1 MLKVGDLIDGKY
13 KILNE
18 IGRGGMSTVYLAINE
33 KANKPWAVK
42 EVRKNGISNRELVKQ
57 SLMVEINLLKK
68 LKHKGLPSI
77 VDIIDQQDNYLIVMD
92 YIEGITLE
100 NIMQEEGVQ
109 PQEKVVDWAIQLCD
123 VLQYLHTRKPA
134 IIYRDMK
141 PSNIMLR
148 SDGSVVLIDFGT
160 AREFKE
166 RHVEDTTCLGTQ
178 GYAAPEQF
186 GGMGQTDERTDIYS
200 LGATMYRLV
209 TGHNPSEPPYE
220 MYPITHWNP
229 RLSTGLEGII
239 AKCTSK
245 DPKSRYQSVQ
255 EVRYALDR
263 YMEDFTI
270 VGSGGT
276 DFRPAF
282 GYVNTLLAEGV
293 FTHLRGLLYFTDGY
307 GTFPMK
313 KPLYDTAFIFWDEHY
328 RDLDLDSIR
337 RYRRNLRILLAA
349 GGMTA
354 MLFGA
359 SGVSYAAADHMQK
372 DEYAYNLEAG
382 RRSPNKQDSIA
393 FYQKA
398 IQTDCAGEE
407 AYDQLLTLFT
417 QDGVLDEQ
425 EEKVLLQLSISVDKY
440 LERYKMQNPDGYA
453 GLCYRIGSSYW
464 YYYEHEEKR
473 QAGAVA
479 WFESAKAGFAGNPE
493 KEQEWKRA
501 STYVEIGNFYQRI
514 VPAQISGT
522 DQGMYGE
529 YWNNLRRLKEWND
542 EAPDRDLV
550 TLRLYREIVTKTL
563 EYAGYLQEDGVP
575 PQEMEDLLNEI
586 SQQTENMKTGAGQVL
601 MEEIQELEQALKGAQ
616 QMLASCKWK
625 GGAS

>member
-1 MLKVGDLIDGKY
+1 MVLRQQELEYPAWQQAYIIVEEREGGMLKVGDLIDGKY

-255 EVRYALDR
+255 EVRYAL
-263 YMEDFTI
+263 
-270 VGSGGT
+270 
-276 DFRPAF
+276 
-282 GYVNTLLAEGV
+282 
-293 FTHLRGLLYFTDGY
+293 
-307 GTFPMK
+307 
-313 KPLYDTAFIFWDEHY
+313 EHY

-349 GGMTA
+349 GGMTV

-575 PQEMEDLLNEI
+575 PQEMEELLNEI

-625 GGAS
+625 GGVS

>member
-1 MLKVGDLIDGKY
+1 MAWQQVYIIAEEREGGMLKVGDLIDGKY

-100 NIMQEEGVQ
+100 NIMQEDGVQ

-255 EVRYALDR
+255 EVRYAL
-263 YMEDFTI
+263 
-270 VGSGGT
+270 
-276 DFRPAF
+276 
-282 GYVNTLLAEGV
+282 
-293 FTHLRGLLYFTDGY
+293 
-307 GTFPMK
+307 
-313 KPLYDTAFIFWDEHY
+313 EHY

-349 GGMTA
+349 GGMTV

-398 IQTDCAGEE
+398 ILTDCAGEE

-425 EEKVLLQLSISVDKY
+425 EEKVLLQLAISVDKY

-529 YWNNLRRLKEWND
+529 YWNNLRWLKEWND

>member
-220 MYPITHWNP
+220 MYPITRWNP

-255 EVRYALDR
+255 EVRYAL
-263 YMEDFTI
+263 
-270 VGSGGT
+270 
-276 DFRPAF
+276 
-282 GYVNTLLAEGV
+282 
-293 FTHLRGLLYFTDGY
+293 
-307 GTFPMK
+307 
-313 KPLYDTAFIFWDEHY
+313 EHY

-625 GGAS
+625 GGVS

>member
-255 EVRYALDR
+255 EFRYAL
-263 YMEDFTI
+263 
-270 VGSGGT
+270 
-276 DFRPAF
+276 
-282 GYVNTLLAEGV
+282 
-293 FTHLRGLLYFTDGY
+293 
-307 GTFPMK
+307 
-313 KPLYDTAFIFWDEHY
+313 EHY

-349 GGMTA
+349 GGMTV

-501 STYVEIGNFYQRI
+501 NTYVEIGNFYQRI

-575 PQEMEDLLNEI
+575 PQEMEELLKEI

-625 GGAS
+625 GGVS

>member
-255 EVRYALDR
+255 EVRYAL
-263 YMEDFTI
+263 
-270 VGSGGT
+270 
-276 DFRPAF
+276 
-282 GYVNTLLAEGV
+282 
-293 FTHLRGLLYFTDGY
+293 
-307 GTFPMK
+307 
-313 KPLYDTAFIFWDEHY
+313 EHY
-328 RDLDLDSIR
+328 QDLDLDSIR

-349 GGMTA
+349 GGMTV

-393 FYQKA
+393 FYQKS

-479 WFESAKAGFAGNPE
+479 WFESAKAGFEGNPE

-529 YWNNLRRLKEWND
+529 YWNNLRWLKEWND

>member
-1 MLKVGDLIDGKY
+1 M
-13 KILNE
+13 
-18 IGRGGMSTVYLAINE
+18 
-33 KANKPWAVK
+33 
-42 EVRKNGISNRELVKQ
+42 
-57 SLMVEINLLKK
+57 
-68 LKHKGLPSI
+68 KHE
-77 VDIIDQQDNYLIVMD
+77 D
-92 YIEGITLE
+92 
-100 NIMQEEGVQ
+100 
-109 PQEKVVDWAIQLCD
+109 
-123 VLQYLHTRKPA
+123 LQYLLVDLPGDIRRLKDA
-134 IIYRDMK
+134 
-141 PSNIMLR
+141 
-148 SDGSVVLIDFGT
+148 G
-160 AREFKE
+160 EFSHM
-166 RHVEDTTCLGTQ
+166 RRV
-178 GYAAPEQF
+178 
-186 GGMGQTDERTDIYS
+186 I
-200 LGATMYRLV
+200 
-209 TGHNPSEPPYE
+209 E
-220 MYPITHWNP
+220 M
-229 RLSTGLEGII
+229 RLSGEKLTEPMRKRLELEL
-239 AKCTSK
+239 AMTQMLDAAYPYSA
-245 DPKSRYQSVQ
+245 
-255 EVRYALDR
+255 EEAAALAAGSIR
-263 YMEDFTI
+263 DFT
-270 VGSGGT
+270 
-276 DFRPAF
+276 PAE
-282 GYVNTLLAEGV
+282 L
-293 FTHLRGLLYFTDGY
+293 
-307 GTFPMK
+307 
-313 KPLYDTAFIFWDEHY
+313 EHY

-349 GGMTA
+349 GGMTV

-479 WFESAKAGFAGNPE
+479 WFESAKAGFEGNPE

>member
-255 EVRYALDR
+255 EVRYAL
-263 YMEDFTI
+263 
-270 VGSGGT
+270 
-276 DFRPAF
+276 
-282 GYVNTLLAEGV
+282 
-293 FTHLRGLLYFTDGY
+293 
-307 GTFPMK
+307 
-313 KPLYDTAFIFWDEHY
+313 EHY

-349 GGMTA
+349 GGMTV
-354 MLFGA
+354 MLLGA
-359 SGVSYAAADHMQK
+359 SGVSYAAADHMQR

-529 YWNNLRRLKEWND
+529 YWNNLRWLKEWND

-575 PQEMEDLLNEI
+575 PQEMEELLKEI

-601 MEEIQELEQALKGAQ
+601 MEEIQELEQVLKGAQ

>member
-100 NIMQEEGVQ
+100 NIMQEDGVQ

-255 EVRYALDR
+255 EVRYAL
-263 YMEDFTI
+263 
-270 VGSGGT
+270 
-276 DFRPAF
+276 
-282 GYVNTLLAEGV
+282 
-293 FTHLRGLLYFTDGY
+293 
-307 GTFPMK
+307 
-313 KPLYDTAFIFWDEHY
+313 EHY

-349 GGMTA
+349 GGMTV

-359 SGVSYAAADHMQK
+359 SGVSYAAADHMQR

-479 WFESAKAGFAGNPE
+479 WFESAKAGFEGNPE

>member
-77 VDIIDQQDNYLIVMD
+77 VDIIDQQDNYLIVLD

-255 EVRYALDR
+255 EVRYAL
-263 YMEDFTI
+263 
-270 VGSGGT
+270 
-276 DFRPAF
+276 
-282 GYVNTLLAEGV
+282 
-293 FTHLRGLLYFTDGY
+293 
-307 GTFPMK
+307 
-313 KPLYDTAFIFWDEHY
+313 EHY

-349 GGMTA
+349 GGMTV

-575 PQEMEDLLNEI
+575 PQEMEELLKEI

-625 GGAS
+625 GGVS

>member
-100 NIMQEEGVQ
+100 NILQEEGVQ

-200 LGATMYRLV
+200 MGATMYRLV

-220 MYPITHWNP
+220 MHPITHWNP

-255 EVRYALDR
+255 EVRYAL
-263 YMEDFTI
+263 
-270 VGSGGT
+270 
-276 DFRPAF
+276 
-282 GYVNTLLAEGV
+282 
-293 FTHLRGLLYFTDGY
+293 
-307 GTFPMK
+307 
-313 KPLYDTAFIFWDEHY
+313 EHY

-349 GGMTA
+349 GGMTV

-382 RRSPNKQDSIA
+382 RRSPDKQDSIA

-575 PQEMEDLLNEI
+575 PQEMEELLKEI

-625 GGAS
+625 GGVS

>member
-255 EVRYALDR
+255 EVRYAL
-263 YMEDFTI
+263 
-270 VGSGGT
+270 
-276 DFRPAF
+276 
-282 GYVNTLLAEGV
+282 
-293 FTHLRGLLYFTDGY
+293 
-307 GTFPMK
+307 
-313 KPLYDTAFIFWDEHY
+313 EHY

-349 GGMTA
+349 GGMTV

-359 SGVSYAAADHMQK
+359 SGVSYAVADHMQK

-479 WFESAKAGFAGNPE
+479 WFESAKAGFEGNPE

-529 YWNNLRRLKEWND
+529 YWNNLRWLKEWND

-575 PQEMEDLLNEI
+575 PQEMEELLKEI

>member
-1 MLKVGDLIDGKY
+1 MWRQVYIIAEEREGGMLKVGDLIDGKY
-13 KILNE
+13 KILNK

-255 EVRYALDR
+255 EVRYAL
-263 YMEDFTI
+263 
-270 VGSGGT
+270 
-276 DFRPAF
+276 
-282 GYVNTLLAEGV
+282 
-293 FTHLRGLLYFTDGY
+293 
-307 GTFPMK
+307 
-313 KPLYDTAFIFWDEHY
+313 EHY

-349 GGMTA
+349 GGMTV

>member
-1 MLKVGDLIDGKY
+1 MWRQVYIIAEEREGGMLKVGDLIDGKY

-255 EVRYALDR
+255 EVRYAL
-263 YMEDFTI
+263 
-270 VGSGGT
+270 
-276 DFRPAF
+276 
-282 GYVNTLLAEGV
+282 
-293 FTHLRGLLYFTDGY
+293 
-307 GTFPMK
+307 
-313 KPLYDTAFIFWDEHY
+313 EHY

-393 FYQKA
+393 FYQQA

-601 MEEIQELEQALKGAQ
+601 MEEIQELEQVLKGAQ

>member
-255 EVRYALDR
+255 EVRYAL
-263 YMEDFTI
+263 
-270 VGSGGT
+270 
-276 DFRPAF
+276 
-282 GYVNTLLAEGV
+282 
-293 FTHLRGLLYFTDGY
+293 
-307 GTFPMK
+307 
-313 KPLYDTAFIFWDEHY
+313 EHY

-349 GGMTA
+349 GGMTV

-398 IQTDCAGEE
+398 ILTDCAGEE

-479 WFESAKAGFAGNPE
+479 WFESAKAGFEGNPE

-625 GGAS
+625 GGVS

>member
-100 NIMQEEGVQ
+100 NIMQEEGMQ

-255 EVRYALDR
+255 EVRYAL
-263 YMEDFTI
+263 
-270 VGSGGT
+270 
-276 DFRPAF
+276 
-282 GYVNTLLAEGV
+282 
-293 FTHLRGLLYFTDGY
+293 
-307 GTFPMK
+307 
-313 KPLYDTAFIFWDEHY
+313 EHY

-349 GGMTA
+349 GGMTV

-382 RRSPNKQDSIA
+382 RRSSNKQDSIA

-425 EEKVLLQLSISVDKY
+425 EEKVLLQLAISVDKY

-453 GLCYRIGSSYW
+453 GLCYQIGGSYW

>member
-1 MLKVGDLIDGKY
+1 MVLRQQELECLAWQQAYIIAEEREGGMLKVGDLIDGKY

-255 EVRYALDR
+255 EVRYAL
-263 YMEDFTI
+263 
-270 VGSGGT
+270 
-276 DFRPAF
+276 
-282 GYVNTLLAEGV
+282 
-293 FTHLRGLLYFTDGY
+293 
-307 GTFPMK
+307 
-313 KPLYDTAFIFWDEHY
+313 EHY

-349 GGMTA
+349 GGMTV

-625 GGAS
+625 GGVS

>member
-1 MLKVGDLIDGKY
+1 MWRQVYIIAEEREGGMLKVGDLIDGKY

-255 EVRYALDR
+255 EVRYAL
-263 YMEDFTI
+263 
-270 VGSGGT
+270 
-276 DFRPAF
+276 
-282 GYVNTLLAEGV
+282 
-293 FTHLRGLLYFTDGY
+293 
-307 GTFPMK
+307 
-313 KPLYDTAFIFWDEHY
+313 EHY

-349 GGMTA
+349 GGMTV

-425 EEKVLLQLSISVDKY
+425 EEKVLLQLAISVDKY

-453 GLCYRIGSSYW
+453 GLCYQIGSSYW

-479 WFESAKAGFAGNPE
+479 WFESAKAGFEGNPE
-493 KEQEWKRA
+493 KEREWKRA

>member
-77 VDIIDQQDNYLIVMD
+77 VDIIDQQDNCLIVMD

-255 EVRYALDR
+255 EVRYAL
-263 YMEDFTI
+263 
-270 VGSGGT
+270 
-276 DFRPAF
+276 
-282 GYVNTLLAEGV
+282 
-293 FTHLRGLLYFTDGY
+293 
-307 GTFPMK
+307 
-313 KPLYDTAFIFWDEHY
+313 EHY

-601 MEEIQELEQALKGAQ
+601 MEEIQELEQVLKGAQ

>member
-255 EVRYALDR
+255 EVRYAL
-263 YMEDFTI
+263 
-270 VGSGGT
+270 
-276 DFRPAF
+276 
-282 GYVNTLLAEGV
+282 
-293 FTHLRGLLYFTDGY
+293 
-307 GTFPMK
+307 
-313 KPLYDTAFIFWDEHY
+313 EHY

-349 GGMTA
+349 GGMTV

-425 EEKVLLQLSISVDKY
+425 EEKVLLQLAISVDKY

-479 WFESAKAGFAGNPE
+479 WFESAKAGFEGNPE
-493 KEQEWKRA
+493 KEREWKRA

-625 GGAS
+625 GGVS

>member
-42 EVRKNGISNRELVKQ
+42 EVRKNGISTRELVKQ
-57 SLMVEINLLKK
+57 SLMVEINRLKK
-68 LKHKGLPSI
+68 LKPKGLPSI

-255 EVRYALDR
+255 EVRYAL
-263 YMEDFTI
+263 
-270 VGSGGT
+270 
-276 DFRPAF
+276 
-282 GYVNTLLAEGV
+282 
-293 FTHLRGLLYFTDGY
+293 
-307 GTFPMK
+307 
-313 KPLYDTAFIFWDEHY
+313 EHY

-349 GGMTA
+349 GGMTV

-425 EEKVLLQLSISVDKY
+425 EEKVLLQLAISVDKY
-440 LERYKMQNPDGYA
+440 LERYKMKNPDGYA

-479 WFESAKAGFAGNPE
+479 WFESAKAGFEGNPE
-493 KEQEWKRA
+493 KEREWKRA

-575 PQEMEDLLNEI
+575 PQEMEELLKEI

-625 GGAS
+625 GGVS

>member
-100 NIMQEEGVQ
+100 NILQEEGVQ
-109 PQEKVVDWAIQLCD
+109 PQEKVVNWAIQLCD

-245 DPKSRYQSVQ
+245 NPKSRYQSVQ
-255 EVRYALDR
+255 EVRYAL
-263 YMEDFTI
+263 
-270 VGSGGT
+270 
-276 DFRPAF
+276 
-282 GYVNTLLAEGV
+282 
-293 FTHLRGLLYFTDGY
+293 
-307 GTFPMK
+307 
-313 KPLYDTAFIFWDEHY
+313 EHY

-349 GGMTA
+349 GGLTV

-479 WFESAKAGFAGNPE
+479 WFESAKAGFEGNPE

-575 PQEMEDLLNEI
+575 PQEMEELLKEI

-625 GGAS
+625 GGVS

>member
-255 EVRYALDR
+255 EVRYAL
-263 YMEDFTI
+263 
-270 VGSGGT
+270 
-276 DFRPAF
+276 
-282 GYVNTLLAEGV
+282 
-293 FTHLRGLLYFTDGY
+293 
-307 GTFPMK
+307 
-313 KPLYDTAFIFWDEHY
+313 EHY

-349 GGMTA
+349 GGMTV
-354 MLFGA
+354 MLLGA
-359 SGVSYAAADHMQK
+359 SGVSYAAADHMQR

-575 PQEMEDLLNEI
+575 PQEMEELLNEI

>member
-255 EVRYALDR
+255 EVRYAL
-263 YMEDFTI
+263 
-270 VGSGGT
+270 
-276 DFRPAF
+276 
-282 GYVNTLLAEGV
+282 
-293 FTHLRGLLYFTDGY
+293 
-307 GTFPMK
+307 
-313 KPLYDTAFIFWDEHY
+313 EHY
-328 RDLDLDSIR
+328 QDLDLDSIR

-349 GGMTA
+349 GGMTV
-354 MLFGA
+354 MLFSA

-479 WFESAKAGFAGNPE
+479 WFESAKAGFEGNPE

-529 YWNNLRRLKEWND
+529 YWNNLRWLKEWND

-575 PQEMEDLLNEI
+575 PQEMEELLKEI

>member
-255 EVRYALDR
+255 EVRYAL
-263 YMEDFTI
+263 
-270 VGSGGT
+270 
-276 DFRPAF
+276 
-282 GYVNTLLAEGV
+282 
-293 FTHLRGLLYFTDGY
+293 
-307 GTFPMK
+307 
-313 KPLYDTAFIFWDEHY
+313 EHY

-575 PQEMEDLLNEI
+575 PQEMEELLKEI

-616 QMLASCKWK
+616 QMLTSCKWK
-625 GGAS
+625 GGVS

>member
-100 NIMQEEGVQ
+100 NIMQEDGVQ

-255 EVRYALDR
+255 EVRYAL
-263 YMEDFTI
+263 
-270 VGSGGT
+270 
-276 DFRPAF
+276 
-282 GYVNTLLAEGV
+282 
-293 FTHLRGLLYFTDGY
+293 
-307 GTFPMK
+307 
-313 KPLYDTAFIFWDEHY
+313 EHY

-349 GGMTA
+349 GGMTV

>member
-100 NIMQEEGVQ
+100 NILQEEGVQ

-255 EVRYALDR
+255 EVRYAL
-263 YMEDFTI
+263 
-270 VGSGGT
+270 
-276 DFRPAF
+276 
-282 GYVNTLLAEGV
+282 
-293 FTHLRGLLYFTDGY
+293 
-307 GTFPMK
+307 
-313 KPLYDTAFIFWDEHY
+313 EHY

-349 GGMTA
+349 GGMTV

-382 RRSPNKQDSIA
+382 RRSPDKQDSIA

-575 PQEMEDLLNEI
+575 PQEMEELLNEI

>member
-255 EVRYALDR
+255 EVRYAL
-263 YMEDFTI
+263 
-270 VGSGGT
+270 
-276 DFRPAF
+276 
-282 GYVNTLLAEGV
+282 
-293 FTHLRGLLYFTDGY
+293 
-307 GTFPMK
+307 
-313 KPLYDTAFIFWDEHY
+313 EHY

-349 GGMTA
+349 GGMTV

-522 DQGMYGE
+522 DQGMYGK

>member
-255 EVRYALDR
+255 EVRYAL
-263 YMEDFTI
+263 
-270 VGSGGT
+270 
-276 DFRPAF
+276 
-282 GYVNTLLAEGV
+282 
-293 FTHLRGLLYFTDGY
+293 
-307 GTFPMK
+307 
-313 KPLYDTAFIFWDEHY
+313 EHY

-349 GGMTA
+349 GVMTV

-453 GLCYRIGSSYW
+453 GLCYRIGGSYW

-479 WFESAKAGFAGNPE
+479 WFESAKAGFEGNSE

-542 EAPDRDLV
+542 EAPDRELV

-575 PQEMEDLLNEI
+575 PQEMEELLKEI

-625 GGAS
+625 GGVS

>member
-255 EVRYALDR
+255 EVRYAL
-263 YMEDFTI
+263 
-270 VGSGGT
+270 
-276 DFRPAF
+276 
-282 GYVNTLLAEGV
+282 
-293 FTHLRGLLYFTDGY
+293 
-307 GTFPMK
+307 
-313 KPLYDTAFIFWDEHY
+313 EHY

-349 GGMTA
+349 GGMTV

-359 SGVSYAAADHMQK
+359 SGVSYAAADHMQR

-529 YWNNLRRLKEWND
+529 YWNNLRWLKEWND

-625 GGAS
+625 GGVS

>member
-255 EVRYALDR
+255 EVRYAL
-263 YMEDFTI
+263 
-270 VGSGGT
+270 
-276 DFRPAF
+276 
-282 GYVNTLLAEGV
+282 
-293 FTHLRGLLYFTDGY
+293 
-307 GTFPMK
+307 
-313 KPLYDTAFIFWDEHY
+313 EHY

-349 GGMTA
+349 GGMTV
-354 MLFGA
+354 MLLGA
-359 SGVSYAAADHMQK
+359 SGVSYAAADHMQR

-522 DQGMYGE
+522 DQEMYGE
-529 YWNNLRRLKEWND
+529 YWNNLRWLKEWND

-625 GGAS
+625 GGVS

>member
-255 EVRYALDR
+255 EVRYAL
-263 YMEDFTI
+263 
-270 VGSGGT
+270 
-276 DFRPAF
+276 
-282 GYVNTLLAEGV
+282 
-293 FTHLRGLLYFTDGY
+293 
-307 GTFPMK
+307 
-313 KPLYDTAFIFWDEHY
+313 EHY
-328 RDLDLDSIR
+328 QDLDLDSIR

-479 WFESAKAGFAGNPE
+479 WFESAKAGFEGNPE

-529 YWNNLRRLKEWND
+529 YWNNLRWLKEWND

-575 PQEMEDLLNEI
+575 PQEMEELLKEI

-601 MEEIQELEQALKGAQ
+601 MEEIQELEQVLKGAQ

>member
-255 EVRYALDR
+255 EVRYAL
-263 YMEDFTI
+263 
-270 VGSGGT
+270 
-276 DFRPAF
+276 
-282 GYVNTLLAEGV
+282 
-293 FTHLRGLLYFTDGY
+293 
-307 GTFPMK
+307 
-313 KPLYDTAFIFWDEHY
+313 EHY

-349 GGMTA
+349 GGMTV
-354 MLFGA
+354 MLLGA
-359 SGVSYAAADHMQK
+359 SGVSYAAADHMQR

-529 YWNNLRRLKEWND
+529 YWNNLRWLKEWND
-542 EAPDRDLV
+542 EAPDMDLV

>member
-255 EVRYALDR
+255 EVRYAL
-263 YMEDFTI
+263 
-270 VGSGGT
+270 
-276 DFRPAF
+276 
-282 GYVNTLLAEGV
+282 
-293 FTHLRGLLYFTDGY
+293 
-307 GTFPMK
+307 
-313 KPLYDTAFIFWDEHY
+313 EHY
-328 RDLDLDSIR
+328 QDLDLDSIR

-349 GGMTA
+349 GGMTV

-359 SGVSYAAADHMQK
+359 SGVSYAVADHMQK

-529 YWNNLRRLKEWND
+529 YWNNLRWLKEWND

>member
-1 MLKVGDLIDGKY
+1 MVLRQQELECLAWQQVYIIAEEREGGMLKVGDLIDGKY

-255 EVRYALDR
+255 EVRYAL
-263 YMEDFTI
+263 
-270 VGSGGT
+270 
-276 DFRPAF
+276 
-282 GYVNTLLAEGV
+282 
-293 FTHLRGLLYFTDGY
+293 
-307 GTFPMK
+307 
-313 KPLYDTAFIFWDEHY
+313 EHY

-349 GGMTA
+349 GGMTV

-479 WFESAKAGFAGNPE
+479 WFESAKAGFEGNPE
-493 KEQEWKRA
+493 KEREWKRA

-575 PQEMEDLLNEI
+575 PQEMEELLKEI

>member
-255 EVRYALDR
+255 EVRYAL
-263 YMEDFTI
+263 
-270 VGSGGT
+270 
-276 DFRPAF
+276 
-282 GYVNTLLAEGV
+282 
-293 FTHLRGLLYFTDGY
+293 
-307 GTFPMK
+307 
-313 KPLYDTAFIFWDEHY
+313 EHY

-337 RYRRNLRILLAA
+337 RYCRNLRILLAA
-349 GGMTA
+349 GGMTV

-398 IQTDCAGEE
+398 ILTDCAGEE

-425 EEKVLLQLSISVDKY
+425 EEKVLLQLAISVDKY

-453 GLCYRIGSSYW
+453 GLCYQIGSSYW

-479 WFESAKAGFAGNPE
+479 WFESAKAGLAGNPE

>member
-57 SLMVEINLLKK
+57 SLMVEIKLLKK

-100 NIMQEEGVQ
+100 NIMQEDGVQ

-229 RLSTGLEGII
+229 RLSTGLEGIV

-255 EVRYALDR
+255 EVRYAL
-263 YMEDFTI
+263 
-270 VGSGGT
+270 
-276 DFRPAF
+276 
-282 GYVNTLLAEGV
+282 
-293 FTHLRGLLYFTDGY
+293 
-307 GTFPMK
+307 
-313 KPLYDTAFIFWDEHY
+313 EHY

-349 GGMTA
+349 GGMTV

-425 EEKVLLQLSISVDKY
+425 EEKVLLQLAISVDKY

-479 WFESAKAGFAGNPE
+479 WFESAKAGFEGNPE
-493 KEQEWKRA
+493 KEREWKRA

-575 PQEMEDLLNEI
+575 PQEMEELLKEI

-625 GGAS
+625 GGVS

>member
-1 MLKVGDLIDGKY
+1 MVLRQQELECLAWQQVYIIAEEREGGMLKVGDLIDGKY

-255 EVRYALDR
+255 EVRYAL
-263 YMEDFTI
+263 
-270 VGSGGT
+270 
-276 DFRPAF
+276 
-282 GYVNTLLAEGV
+282 
-293 FTHLRGLLYFTDGY
+293 
-307 GTFPMK
+307 
-313 KPLYDTAFIFWDEHY
+313 EHY

-349 GGMTA
+349 GGMTV

-479 WFESAKAGFAGNPE
+479 WFESAKAGFEGNPE

-575 PQEMEDLLNEI
+575 PQEMEELLKEI

-625 GGAS
+625 GGVS

>member
-255 EVRYALDR
+255 EVRYAL
-263 YMEDFTI
+263 
-270 VGSGGT
+270 
-276 DFRPAF
+276 
-282 GYVNTLLAEGV
+282 
-293 FTHLRGLLYFTDGY
+293 
-307 GTFPMK
+307 
-313 KPLYDTAFIFWDEHY
+313 EHY
-328 RDLDLDSIR
+328 QDLDLDSIR

-349 GGMTA
+349 GGMTV
-354 MLFGA
+354 MLFSA

-407 AYDQLLTLFT
+407 AYDQLLTLVT

-479 WFESAKAGFAGNPE
+479 WFESAKAGFEGNPE

-529 YWNNLRRLKEWND
+529 YWNNLRWLKEWND

-575 PQEMEDLLNEI
+575 PQEMEELLKEI